1 MFKYD
6 FIVFTLLLGFLYH
19 LPSQL
24 LHAVGG
30 RGKFFLSL
38 VFPIMEPSSSFG
50 KFFYFSYFAVGSYL
64 AKSLLDQVGSLPLH
78 LLYST
83 VEVQSHDDAY
93 NYLLFWLTK
102 QRFNE
107 SKNRLIASTSLS
119 SGLDYF
125 SEDSDDGEFDDM
137 LDAEASDTDWK
148 ASLSNTRQLLWSPSE
163 GIHYFRYGGRCLAL
177 TRQIEERGTM
187 LYTRTDKLRISCL
200 GWDASI
206 LKQLLLEARVE
217 YSQKEKGKTVIYR
230 GAKRSYDNEFYW
242 ARSTARPARP
252 LSTVILDHEEKTVFI
267 QDVQQYL
274 HPSTMRWY
282 SDRGIP
288 YRRGYLFYGP
298 PGTGK
303 SSLAFAAA
311 GFLGL
316 NVYILDLNATQLTE
330 DALAQLFQELPRRCL
345 VLLEDIDTNEVTGRR
360 SDESKKKRK
369 GNNKISLS
377 ALLNT
382 IDGVAAQ
389 EGRVLVMTTNHQE
402 NLDPALIRPGRVD
415 YQIEFKLANRNL
427 MMQMFQNLFRDV
439 LPSIDSHLE
448 DSETDALLLTSTAEK
463 VPLLPAADHALSRPE
478 SPEVDMEQ
486 LAATFAEKIPELTF
500 SPAEVQGYLLC
511 HKSSPLDAI
520 AHVESWGEKTLEEKK
535 KKDAETE
542 SKEEDKN
549 STKDKAK
556 KNKKDKKGKKGKK
569 EKESKDES
577 DEEKEEGSSSSESES
592 DEESSD
598 EENKQPNGIE

>member
-1 MFKYD
+1 M
-6 FIVFTLLLGFLYH
+6 
-19 LPSQL
+19 
-24 LHAVGG
+24 GG

-38 VFPIMEPSSSFG
+38 VFPTMEPSSSFG
-50 KFFYFSYFAVGSYL
+50 KLFYFSYFAVGSYL

-137 LDAEASDTDWK
+137 LDAETSDTEWK

-252 LSTVILDHEEKTVFI
+252 LSTVILDHEEKTAFI

-345 VLLEDIDTNEVTGRR
+345 VLLEDIDTNEVTSRR
-360 SDESKKKRK
+360 GDESKKKRK

-500 SPAEVQGYLLC
+500 SPAEIQGYLLC

-542 SKEEDKN
+542 SKEEDK
-549 STKDKAK
+549 KDK
-556 KNKKDKKGKKGKK
+556 KDRKGKKGKK
-569 EKESKDES
+569 DKEEKESKDES
-577 DEEKEEGSSSSESES
+577 GEEKEEGSSSSESES

>member
-1 MFKYD
+1 
-6 FIVFTLLLGFLYH
+6 
-19 LPSQL
+19 
-24 LHAVGG
+24 
-30 RGKFFLSL
+30 
-38 VFPIMEPSSSFG
+38 MEPSSSFG

>member
-1 MFKYD
+1 
-6 FIVFTLLLGFLYH
+6 
-19 LPSQL
+19 
-24 LHAVGG
+24 
-30 RGKFFLSL
+30 
-38 VFPIMEPSSSFG
+38 MEPSSSFG

-64 AKSLLDQVGSLPLH
+64 AKSLLDQVGSLPLDF
-78 LLYST
+78 LYST

-107 SKNRLIASTSLS
+107 SKNRLIASTSLT
-119 SGLDYF
+119 SGLNNFGD
-125 SEDSDDGEFDDM
+125 DSDDGKFDDM
-137 LDAEASDTDWK
+137 LDADTSTDTEWK

-177 TRQIEERGTM
+177 TRQIEERGAM

-217 YSQKEKGKTVIYR
+217 YSQKENGKTVIYR
-230 GAKRSYDNEFYW
+230 GAKRSYDNDFYW

-252 LSTVILDHEEKTVFI
+252 LSTVILDHEEKTAFI

-345 VLLEDIDTNEVTGRR
+345 VLLEDIDTNEVTSRR

-389 EGRVLVMTTNHQE
+389 EGRVLVMTTNHPE

-427 MMQMFQNLFRDV
+427 MIQMFQNLFRVV

-448 DSETDALLLTSTAEK
+448 DIDTNALLLTSTAEK
-463 VPLLPAADHALSRPE
+463 VPLLPATDHVPSRPE

-500 SPAEVQGYLLC
+500 SPAEIQGYLLC

-520 AHVESWGEKTLEEKK
+520 AHVESWVEKSLDEKK
-535 KKDAETE
+535 KKDAERE
-542 SKEEDKN
+542 SQEADKD

-556 KNKKDKKGKKGKK
+556 KDNKGKKGEKSMKDKK
-569 EKESKDES
+569 AKESKDKT
-577 DEEKEEGSSSSESES
+577 DEEMEEESSSSESES
-592 DEESSD
+592 DKESSD
-598 EENKQPNGIE
+598 EENMQPNGMY

>member
-1 MFKYD
+1 M
-6 FIVFTLLLGFLYH
+6 
-19 LPSQL
+19 
-24 LHAVGG
+24 GG
-30 RGKFFLSL
+30 RGKLSPPL
-38 VFPIMEPSSSFG
+38 VFPTMEPSSSFG

-64 AKSLLDQVGSLPLH
+64 AKSLLDQVGSLPLDF
-78 LLYST
+78 LYST

-107 SKNRLIASTSLS
+107 SKNRLIASTSLT
-119 SGLDYF
+119 SGLNNFGD
-125 SEDSDDGEFDDM
+125 DSDDGKFDDM
-137 LDAEASDTDWK
+137 LDADTSTDTEWK

-177 TRQIEERGTM
+177 TRQIEERGAM

-217 YSQKEKGKTVIYR
+217 YSQKENGKTVIYR
-230 GAKRSYDNEFYW
+230 GAKRSYDNDFYW

-252 LSTVILDHEEKTVFI
+252 LSTVILDHEEKTAFI

-345 VLLEDIDTNEVTGRR
+345 VLLEDIDTNEVTSRR

-389 EGRVLVMTTNHQE
+389 EGRVLVMTTNHPE

-427 MMQMFQNLFRDV
+427 MIQMFQNLFRVV

-448 DSETDALLLTSTAEK
+448 DIDTNALLLTSTAEK
-463 VPLLPAADHALSRPE
+463 VPLLPAADHVPSRPE

-500 SPAEVQGYLLC
+500 SPAEIQGYLLC

-520 AHVESWGEKTLEEKK
+520 AHVESWVEKSLDEKK
-535 KKDAETE
+535 KKDAERE
-542 SKEEDKN
+542 SQEADKD

-556 KNKKDKKGKKGKK
+556 KDNKGKKGEKSMKDKK
-569 EKESKDES
+569 AKESKDKT
-577 DEEKEEGSSSSESES
+577 DEEMEEESSSSESES
-592 DEESSD
+592 DKESSD
-598 EENKQPNGIE
+598 EENMQPNGMY

>member
-1 MFKYD
+1 
-6 FIVFTLLLGFLYH
+6 
-19 LPSQL
+19 
-24 LHAVGG
+24 
-30 RGKFFLSL
+30 
-38 VFPIMEPSSSFG
+38 MEPSSPFG

-137 LDAEASDTDWK
+137 LDAEASDTEWK

-230 GAKRSYDNEFYW
+230 GAKRSYDNDFYW

-252 LSTVILDHEEKTVFI
+252 LSTVILDHEEKTAFI

-345 VLLEDIDTNEVTGRR
+345 VLLEDIDTNEVTSRR
-360 SDESKKKRK
+360 GDESKKKRK

-448 DSETDALLLTSTAEK
+448 DTCHRAPIRRPPAHFLPIVSST
-463 VPLLPAADHALSRPE
+463 H
-478 SPEVDMEQ
+478 SPVGKGNPTMQ
-486 LAATFAEKIPELTF
+486 PF
-500 SPAEVQGYLLC
+500 
-511 HKSSPLDAI
+511 KSSDSEAMLAVCI
-520 AHVESWGEKTLEEKK
+520 RHVNMRLFH
-535 KKDAETE
+535 
-542 SKEEDKN
+542 
-549 STKDKAK
+549 
-556 KNKKDKKGKKGKK
+556 
-569 EKESKDES
+569 
-577 DEEKEEGSSSSESES
+577 
-592 DEESSD
+592 
-598 EENKQPNGIE
+598 P

>member
-1 MFKYD
+1 
-6 FIVFTLLLGFLYH
+6 
-19 LPSQL
+19 
-24 LHAVGG
+24 
-30 RGKFFLSL
+30 
-38 VFPIMEPSSSFG
+38 MEPSSSFG

-78 LLYST
+78 FLYST

-125 SEDSDDGEFDDM
+125 SDDSDDGEFDDM
-137 LDAEASDTDWK
+137 LDAETSTDTEWK

-230 GAKRSYDNEFYW
+230 GAKRSYDNDFYW

-252 LSTVILDHEEKTVFI
+252 LSTVILDHEEKTAFI

-345 VLLEDIDTNEVTGRR
+345 VLLEDIDTNEVTSRR

-439 LPSIDSHLE
+439 LPSIESHLE
-448 DSETDALLLTSTAEK
+448 DSETGVLLLTSTAEK
-463 VPLLPAADHALSRPE
+463 VPLLSAPDHALSRPE

-486 LAATFAEKIPELTF
+486 LAATFAEKIPELMF
-500 SPAEVQGYLLC
+500 SPAEIQGYLLC

-520 AHVESWGEKTLEEKK
+520 AHVESWGKKTLEEKK
-535 KKDAETE
+535 KKDAERE
-542 SKEEDKN
+542 SQEADN
-549 STKDKAK
+549 DSAKDKAR
-556 KNKKDKKGKKGKK
+556 KGKKGKK
-569 EKESKDES
+569 DKKAKESKDET
-577 DEEKEEGSSSSESES
+577 DEEKEESSSSESES
-592 DEESSD
+592 DKESSD
-598 EENKQPNGIE
+598 EENKEPNGM

>member
-6 FIVFTLLLGFLYH
+6 FIVFTLLLGLLYH
-19 LPSQL
+19 LLSQL
-24 LHAVGG
+24 LHTVGD

-38 VFPIMEPSSSFG
+38 VFPTMEPSSSFG

-137 LDAEASDTDWK
+137 LDAEASDTEWK

-252 LSTVILDHEEKTVFI
+252 LSTVILDHEEKTAFI

-345 VLLEDIDTNEVTGRR
+345 VLLEDIDTNEVTSRR

-500 SPAEVQGYLLC
+500 SPAEIQGYLLC

-520 AHVESWGEKTLEEKK
+520 AHVESWGERTLEEKK
-535 KKDAETE
+535 KKDAERE

-549 STKDKAK
+549 STKNKAE
-556 KNKKDKKGKKGKK
+556 KDKKGKKGKKSKK

-598 EENKQPNGIE
+598 EENKQSNGM

>member
-1 MFKYD
+1 
-6 FIVFTLLLGFLYH
+6 
-19 LPSQL
+19 
-24 LHAVGG
+24 
-30 RGKFFLSL
+30 
-38 VFPIMEPSSSFG
+38 MEPSSSFG
-50 KFFYFSYFAVGSYL
+50 KFLYFSYFAVGSYL

-137 LDAEASDTDWK
+137 LDAEASDTEWK

-230 GAKRSYDNEFYW
+230 GAKRSYDNDFYW

-252 LSTVILDHEEKTVFI
+252 LSTVILDHEEKTAFI

-345 VLLEDIDTNEVTGRR
+345 VLLEDIDTNEVTSRR
-360 SDESKKKRK
+360 GDESKKKRK

-448 DSETDALLLTSTAEK
+448 DSETDVLLLTSTAEK
-463 VPLLPAADHALSRPE
+463 VPLLPAAEHALSRPE

-500 SPAEVQGYLLC
+500 SPAEIQGYLLC

-542 SKEEDKN
+542 SKEEDK
-549 STKDKAK
+549 KDK
-556 KNKKDKKGKKGKK
+556 KDRKGKKGKK
-569 EKESKDES
+569 DKEEKESKDES
-577 DEEKEEGSSSSESES
+577 GEEKEEGSSSSESES

>member
-1 MFKYD
+1 
-6 FIVFTLLLGFLYH
+6 
-19 LPSQL
+19 
-24 LHAVGG
+24 
-30 RGKFFLSL
+30 
-38 VFPIMEPSSSFG
+38 MEPSSSFG

-64 AKSLLDQVGSLPLH
+64 AKSLLDQ
-78 LLYST
+78 
-83 VEVQSHDDAY
+83 
-93 NYLLFWLTK
+93 
-102 QRFNE
+102 
-107 SKNRLIASTSLS
+107 NRLIASTSLS

-125 SEDSDDGEFDDM
+125 SDDSDDGEFDDM
-137 LDAEASDTDWK
+137 LDAETSTDTEWK

-230 GAKRSYDNEFYW
+230 GAKRSYDNDFYW

-252 LSTVILDHEEKTVFI
+252 LSTVILDHEEKTAFI

-345 VLLEDIDTNEVTGRR
+345 VLLEDIDTNEVTSRR

-463 VPLLPAADHALSRPE
+463 VPLLPAPDHALSRPE
-478 SPEVDMEQ
+478 SPDVDMEQ

-500 SPAEVQGYLLC
+500 SPAEIQGYLLC

-535 KKDAETE
+535 KKDAERE
-542 SKEEDKN
+542 SQEADN
-549 STKDKAK
+549 DSTKDKA
-556 KNKKDKKGKKGKK
+556 KKDKKGKKGKK
-569 EKESKDES
+569 GRKDKKAKESKDET

-592 DEESSD
+592 DKESSD
-598 EENKQPNGIE
+598 EENEQPNGMY

>member
-1 MFKYD
+1 
-6 FIVFTLLLGFLYH
+6 
-19 LPSQL
+19 
-24 LHAVGG
+24 
-30 RGKFFLSL
+30 
-38 VFPIMEPSSSFG
+38 MEPSSSFG

-137 LDAEASDTDWK
+137 LDAEASDTEWK

-230 GAKRSYDNEFYW
+230 GAKRSYDNDFYW

-252 LSTVILDHEEKTVFI
+252 LSTVILDHEEKTAFI

-345 VLLEDIDTNEVTGRR
+345 VLLEDIDTNEVTSRR

-463 VPLLPAADHALSRPE
+463 VPLLPAADHALIRPE

-500 SPAEVQGYLLC
+500 SPAEIQGYLLC

-535 KKDAETE
+535 KKDAERE

-556 KNKKDKKGKKGKK
+556 KDKKGKKSKK

-598 EENKQPNGIE
+598 EENKQPNGM

>member
-1 MFKYD
+1 
-6 FIVFTLLLGFLYH
+6 
-19 LPSQL
+19 
-24 LHAVGG
+24 
-30 RGKFFLSL
+30 
-38 VFPIMEPSSSFG
+38 MEPSSSFG

-137 LDAEASDTDWK
+137 LDAEASDTEWK

-230 GAKRSYDNEFYW
+230 GAKRSYDNDFYW

-252 LSTVILDHEEKTVFI
+252 LSTVILDHEEKTAFI

-345 VLLEDIDTNEVTGRR
+345 VLLEDIDTNEVTSRR

-463 VPLLPAADHALSRPE
+463 VPLLPAADHDLSRPE

-500 SPAEVQGYLLC
+500 SPAEIQGYLLC

-520 AHVESWGEKTLEEKK
+520 AHVESWGVKTLEEKK
-535 KKDAETE
+535 KKDAERE

-549 STKDKAK
+549 SAKDKAK
-556 KNKKDKKGKKGKK
+556 KDKKGENGKKSKK

-598 EENKQPNGIE
+598 EENKQPNGI

>member
-1 MFKYD
+1 
-6 FIVFTLLLGFLYH
+6 
-19 LPSQL
+19 
-24 LHAVGG
+24 
-30 RGKFFLSL
+30 
-38 VFPIMEPSSSFG
+38 MEPSSSFG

-64 AKSLLDQVGSLPLH
+64 AKSLWDQVGSLPLD

-83 VEVQSHDDAY
+83 IEVRSHDDAY

-107 SKNRLIASTSLS
+107 SKNRLIASTSLN
-119 SGLDYF
+119 SGLDYWND
-125 SEDSDDGEFDDM
+125 SDSDDGDIDDM
-137 LDAEASDTDWK
+137 LDAEESKDSGWK
-148 ASLSNTRQLLWSPSE
+148 ASLANTRQLLWSPSE
-163 GIHYFRYGGRCLAL
+163 GTHYFRYHGRYLAV
-177 TRQIEERGTM
+177 TREIEERSTM

-200 GWDASI
+200 GWDASV
-206 LKQLLLEARVE
+206 LKQLMLEARVE

-230 GAKRSYDNEFYW
+230 GAKRAYDNEFYW

-252 LSTVILDHEEKTVFI
+252 LSTVILDHEEKTTFI
-267 QDVQQYL
+267 RDVQQYL

-303 SSLAFAAA
+303 SSLAFAAG

-316 NVYILDLNATQLTE
+316 NVYILDVNANQLTE

-345 VLLEDIDTNEVTGRR
+345 VLLEDIDTNEVTSRR
-360 SDESKKKRK
+360 TDKSKKKRT

-389 EGRVLVMTTNHQE
+389 EGRVLVMTTNHHE
-402 NLDPALIRPGRVD
+402 HLDPALVRPGRVD

-427 MMQMFQNLFRDV
+427 MMQMFQNLFRDTP
-439 LPSIDSHLE
+439 PSVESHFE
-448 DSETDALLLTSTAEK
+448 DSETEALTLPPADK
-463 VPLLPAADHALSRPE
+463 IPLLPAADQAVALAGRP
-478 SPEVDMEQ
+478 SNPDVDMEQ

-500 SPAEVQGYLLC
+500 SPAEIQGYLLC
-511 HKSSPLDAI
+511 HKNSPLDAI
-520 AHVESWGEKTLEEKK
+520 THVELWVEKTLEEKK
-535 KKDAETE
+535 KMEEAERA
-542 SKEEDKN
+542 SKEEDEGAKN
-549 STKDKAK
+549 D
-556 KNKKDKKGKKGKK
+556 KGKKKK
-569 EKESKDES
+569 KGQRSKKAKESKEDGSGEEDEN
-577 DEEKEEGSSSSESES
+577 KGSSSSESES
-592 DEESSD
+592 DELSD
-598 EENKQPNGIE
+598 EEDKHPHLM

>member
-19 LPSQL
+19 LLSQL
-24 LHAVGG
+24 IHAVGG
-30 RGKFFLSL
+30 RGNFFLSL
-38 VFPIMEPSSSFG
+38 VFPTMEPSSSFG

-83 VEVQSHDDAY
+83 IEVQSHDDAY

-137 LDAEASDTDWK
+137 LDAEASDTEWK

-252 LSTVILDHEEKTVFI
+252 LSTVILDPEEKTAFI

-427 MMQMFQNLFRDV
+427 MMQMFQNLFQDV

-500 SPAEVQGYLLC
+500 SPAEIQGYLLC

-535 KKDAETE
+535 KKDAERE

-592 DEESSD
+592 EEESSD

>member
-1 MFKYD
+1 
-6 FIVFTLLLGFLYH
+6 
-19 LPSQL
+19 
-24 LHAVGG
+24 
-30 RGKFFLSL
+30 
-38 VFPIMEPSSSFG
+38 MEPSSSFG

-137 LDAEASDTDWK
+137 LDAEASDTEWK

-230 GAKRSYDNEFYW
+230 GAKRSYDNDFYW

-252 LSTVILDHEEKTVFI
+252 LSTVILDHEEKTAFI

-345 VLLEDIDTNEVTGRR
+345 VLLEDIDTNEVTSRR

-463 VPLLPAADHALSRPE
+463 VPLLPAADHALIRPE
-478 SPEVDMEQ
+478 SLEVDMEQ

-500 SPAEVQGYLLC
+500 SPAEIQGYLLC

-535 KKDAETE
+535 KKDAERE

-556 KNKKDKKGKKGKK
+556 KDKKGKKSKK

-598 EENKQPNGIE
+598 EENKQPNGM

>member
-1 MFKYD
+1 
-6 FIVFTLLLGFLYH
+6 
-19 LPSQL
+19 
-24 LHAVGG
+24 
-30 RGKFFLSL
+30 
-38 VFPIMEPSSSFG
+38 MEPSSSFG

-78 LLYST
+78 FLYST

-125 SEDSDDGEFDDM
+125 SDDSDDGEFDDM
-137 LDAEASDTDWK
+137 LDAETSTDTEWK

-230 GAKRSYDNEFYW
+230 GAKRSYDNDFYW

-252 LSTVILDHEEKTVFI
+252 LSTVILDHEEKIAFI

-345 VLLEDIDTNEVTGRR
+345 VLLEDIDTNEVTSRR

-463 VPLLPAADHALSRPE
+463 VPLLPAPDHALSRPE
-478 SPEVDMEQ
+478 SPDVDMEQ

-500 SPAEVQGYLLC
+500 SPAEIQGYLLC

-535 KKDAETE
+535 KKDAERE
-542 SKEEDKN
+542 SQEADN
-549 STKDKAK
+549 DSTKDKA
-556 KNKKDKKGKKGKK
+556 KKDKKGKKGKK
-569 EKESKDES
+569 GRKDKKAKESKDET

-592 DEESSD
+592 DKESSD
-598 EENKQPNGIE
+598 EENEQPNGMY

>member
-1 MFKYD
+1 
-6 FIVFTLLLGFLYH
+6 
-19 LPSQL
+19 
-24 LHAVGG
+24 
-30 RGKFFLSL
+30 
-38 VFPIMEPSSSFG
+38 MEPSSSFG

-137 LDAEASDTDWK
+137 LDAEASDTEWK

-230 GAKRSYDNEFYW
+230 GAKRSYDNDFYW

-252 LSTVILDHEEKTVFI
+252 LSTVILDHEEKTAFI

-345 VLLEDIDTNEVTGRR
+345 VLLEDIDTNEVTSRR
-360 SDESKKKRK
+360 GDESKKKRK

-463 VPLLPAADHALSRPE
+463 VSLLPAADHALSRPE

-500 SPAEVQGYLLC
+500 SPAEIQGYLLC

-535 KKDAETE
+535 KKKDAETE
-542 SKEEDKN
+542 SKEEDK
-549 STKDKAK
+549 KDK
-556 KNKKDKKGKKGKK
+556 KDRKGKKGKK
-569 EKESKDES
+569 DKEEKESKDES
-577 DEEKEEGSSSSESES
+577 GEEKEEGSSSSESES
-592 DEESSD
+592 DEESSY

>member
-1 MFKYD
+1 
-6 FIVFTLLLGFLYH
+6 
-19 LPSQL
+19 
-24 LHAVGG
+24 
-30 RGKFFLSL
+30 
-38 VFPIMEPSSSFG
+38 MEASSFG
-50 KFFYFSYFAVGSYL
+50 PFLNFSYFAVGSYIV
-64 AKSLLDQVGSLPLH
+64 KSLLDRVGSLPLH

-83 VEVQSHDDAY
+83 IEVHSHDDAY
-93 NYLLFWLTK
+93 SYLLFWLTK

-119 SGLDYF
+119 SGLEYF
-125 SEDSDDGEFDDM
+125 GEDSDGEFDDM
-137 LDAEASDTDWK
+137 LDAETSTDTEWK

-163 GIHYFRYGGRCLAL
+163 GTHFFRYGGRYLAL

-187 LYTRTDKLRISCL
+187 LYMRTDKLCISCL

-206 LKQLLLEARVE
+206 LKQLMLEARVE

-230 GAKRSYDNEFYW
+230 GAKRAYDNDFYW

-252 LSTVILDHEEKTVFI
+252 LSTVILDHEEKAAFLRDI
-267 QDVQQYL
+267 QQYL

-330 DALAQLFQELPRRCL
+330 DALAQLFQALPRRCL
-345 VLLEDIDTNEVTGRR
+345 VLLEDIDTNEVTSRR
-360 SDESKKKRK
+360 GGESKTKRK

-415 YQIEFKLANRNL
+415 FQIEFKLANRNL
-427 MMQMFQNLFRDV
+427 MMQMFQNLFGDA
-439 LPSIDSHLE
+439 LPSIDSYRE
-448 DSETDALLLTSTAEK
+448 GSEPDALLLAATAEK
-463 VPLLPAADHALSRPE
+463 APLLPVADHAVGVSE
-478 SPEVDMEQ
+478 SPEVDIEK
-486 LAATFAEKIPELTF
+486 LAAAFADKAPEFTF
-500 SPAEVQGYLLC
+500 SPAEIQGYLLC
-511 HKSSPLDAI
+511 HKNSPLEAI
-520 AHVESWGEKTLEEKK
+520 AHVESWGEKTLEERKKK
-535 KKDAETE
+535 KKDKDSASET
-542 SKEEDKN
+542 
-549 STKDKAK
+549 A
-556 KNKKDKKGKKGKK
+556 KKGKKGKK
-569 EKESKDES
+569 EKESKDSRNE
-577 DEEKEEGSSSSESES
+577 DGKESSSSESES
-592 DEESSD
+592 ESSD
-598 EENKQPNGIE
+598 EENKKGPGLQ